1 MRYDIKFTMLQVRE
15 NEISLHKWS
24 GDSAHFRIL
33 EGTLV
38 RESAQFHNNYSEP
51 KSQVRLLFFP
61 EEN

>member
-1 MRYDIKFTMLQVRE
+1 MLQVRE

-24 GDSAHFRIL
+24 GDSAHLRTL